1 MGKNTFA
8 RKMIDSTS
16 GIYGKIFRLL
26 AFIIE
31 ELDKIQF
38 CWEVP
43 QYPPHLDPF
52 TRFSIFFEPTGMLTG
67 TSPTSSESFIPFR

>member
-1 MGKNTFA
+1 LSFIEIFQPKKASKISIFCGALPKKQNMGKNTFA

-26 AFIIE
+26 AFVIE

-38 CWEVP
+38 DWEAP
-43 QYPPHLDPF
+43 SCPP
-52 TRFSIFFEPTGMLTG
+52 I
-67 TSPTSSESFIPFR
+67 